1 MREILVTEPVEL
13 QYGLAPWSATAKK
26 VVLRQAVLQD
36 VYEAIGVV
44 DVPGDDAS
52 AGNRIAYQMAIE
64 DAQVLA
70 QVDTIDGA
78 EPPPLSV
85 LRTLLHPDDMAL
97 LRVAAEG
104 IKKKQRGASA
114 PLPSSEPS
122 K

>member
-1 MREILVTEPVEL
+1 MQLVTETVEL
-13 QYGLAPWSATAKK
+13 QYGLAPWSATAKT
-26 VVLRQAVLQD
+26 VVMRQAVLQD

-70 QVDTIDGA
+70 QIDTIDGA
-78 EPPPLSV
+78 EPPALSV

-114 PLPSSEPS
+114 PSPSSEPS

>member
-1 MREILVTEPVEL
+1 MDLITEEVPL
-13 QYGLAPWSATAKK
+13 QYGLAPWSATAKT
-26 VVLRQAVLQD
+26 VVLRQARLQD
-36 VYEAIGVV
+36 VYVAVAAVEMP
-44 DVPGDDAS
+44 DDDAT
-52 AGNRIAYQMAIE
+52 GPVRIAYQMAIE

-78 EPPPLSV
+78 EPPALSR

-97 LRVAAEG
+97 LRIAAEG

-114 PLPSSEPS
+114 PSPNSEPS